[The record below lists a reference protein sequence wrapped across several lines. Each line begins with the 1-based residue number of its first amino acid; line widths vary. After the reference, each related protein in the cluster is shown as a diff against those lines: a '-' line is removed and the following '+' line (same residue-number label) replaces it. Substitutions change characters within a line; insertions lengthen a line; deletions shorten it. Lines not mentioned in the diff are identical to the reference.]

1 VGVLK
6 KIYLLKIAAFPF
18 IEARIIKKA
27 MAIGGD
33 ISCFQVKAWDIPKKF
48 NSKSLDKRRNILYV

>member
-1 VGVLK
+1 VRVLK
-6 KIYLLKIAAFPF
+6 KIYLLKIADFLF
-18 IEARIIKKA
+18 IEARLIKKT

-33 ISCFQVKAWDIPKKF
+33 ISCFQVKAWDIQKKF